1 MSTPNAPTPDEIKN
15 DLNQIG
21 RLLFNTETPLLPEHK
36 PSTEQAHLKRL
47 EEQLKTYRDSYLQ
60 RSRTLYQAL
69 ATSDL
74 QSEAGKQLIA
84 TLKVRLS
91 TQLINM
97 DLRYQI
103 DGKPAKT
110 FLKYDAGF
118 TALEYEAQQAVK
130 DRLLHPQAG
139 ELMKKLALGPLLRPA
154 MYALQFT
161 YQQTTVE
168 LAGAFVVTQNDT
180 PKVSDLLTDQS
191 AGFVVLFTPARGLEL
206 FNSLADLDAHLLDT
220 MKHSISR
227 GELMQLLPSRYHEIG
242 TAGIWPLQ
250 LTPIDSQPLFEH
262 IYDALIEKTHPGYRI
277 CTEFRR

>member
-47 EEQLKTYRDSYLQ
+47 EEQLKTYRDGYLQ

-97 DLRYQI
+97 DLRDQI

-206 FNSLADLDAHLLDT
+206 FNSLADLDAHLLET

-227 GELMQLLPSRYHEIG
+227 GELMQLLPSRYHEVG
-242 TAGIWPLQ
+242 TA
-250 LTPIDSQPLFEH
+250 
-262 IYDALIEKTHPGYRI
+262 
-277 CTEFRR
+277 